1 MNRENETRKVSKST
15 AKRLPGYL
23 RILKKL
29 IDGNEFRVSST
40 HLASLL
46 GASPSQVR
54 QDLSSLGEFGLRG
67 YGYDARVLYTSI
79 LDIAG
84 VREEYSAVIIGTE
97 EMVSMLKSRPVFVG
111 QGVALKKCFS
121 TANEITL
128 VQFENYVKKERPDI
142 VVLATDGGATE
153 KAIEIIKSMKIK
165 GVWNFS
171 NVKIKLDVPVKNL
184 WIDDSLMTLCYDIGK
199 KETKERKA
207 K

>member
-40 HLASLL
+40 RLASLL

-67 YGYDARVLYTSI
+67 YGYDTRVLYTSI

-84 VREEYSAVIIGTE
+84 VREEYSAVIVGTE

-121 TANEITL
+121 TANENAL
-128 VQFENYVKKERPDI
+128 GLFEDYAKKERPDI
-142 VVLATDGGATE
+142 IVLATEGDSTE
-153 KAIEIIKSMKIK
+153 RAIEVIKTLKIK

-199 KETKERKA
+199 KETKERKT

>member
-84 VREEYSAVIIGTE
+84 VREEYSDVKLTLYGPFEA
-97 EMVSMLKSRPVFVG
+97 PVY
-111 QGVALKKCFS
+111 K
-121 TANEITL
+121 I
-128 VQFENYVKKERPDI
+128 KERYRVQTVIKCRSDKRSRALFSKI
-142 VVLATDGGATE
+142 YAECE
-153 KAIEIIKSMKIK
+153 KK
-165 GVWNFS
+165 F
-171 NVKIKLDVPVKNL
+171 
-184 WIDDSLMTLCYDIGK
+184 GK
-199 KETKERKA
+199 KIQTTFDMNPNIV
-207 K
+207 

>member
-1 MNRENETRKVSKST
+1 MNKENGSRKVSKST

-29 IDGNEFRVSST
+29 IDQSEFRVSSAR
-40 HLASLL
+40 LASLL

-67 YGYDARVLYTSI
+67 YGYDARMLYTSI

-84 VREEYSAVIIGTE
+84 VREEYSAVILGTE
-97 EMVSMLKSRPVFVG
+97 EMASMLKKRPVFVG
-111 QGVALKKCFS
+111 QGVALKAVF
-121 TANEITL
+121 TT
-128 VQFENYVKKERPDI
+128 ENRNALAEFGACVKEERPDI
-142 VVLATDGGATE
+142 VVLATEGEITE
-153 KAIEIIKSMKIK
+153 KAVALIKTLNLK

-171 NVKIKLDVPVKNL
+171 NVKLRLDIPVKNL

-199 KETKERKA
+199 KEMKERKT

>member
-40 HLASLL
+40 RLASLL

-67 YGYDARVLYTSI
+67 YGYDTRVLYTSI

-84 VREEYSAVIIGTE
+84 VREEYSAVIVGTE

-121 TANEITL
+121 TAKENAL
-128 VQFENYVKKERPDI
+128 GLFEDYAKKESPDI
-142 VVLATDGGATE
+142 IVLATEGDSTE
-153 KAIEIIKSMKIK
+153 KAIEVIKTLKIK

-199 KETKERKA
+199 KETKERKT